1 MSRKYSSF
9 PIAVH
14 TCTHTHTHTHTHT
27 DPSTPHVFFPFIKIR
42 KYQQCLLC
50 KRLFVKHLVDQFASP
65 LNHCLEEVR
74 VLAPSPSNFA
84 LIALVLMESWPHH
97 MDPICMLQDAT

>member
-1 MSRKYSSF
+1 MLRNCNSF

-14 TCTHTHTHTHTHT
+14 THIHTHMY
-27 DPSTPHVFFPFIKIR
+27 PSTPHVFFPFIKIR
-42 KYQQCLLC
+42 KYQQCLLY
-50 KRLFVKHLVDQFASP
+50 KHLFVKCHVDQFASH
-65 LNHCLEEVR
+65 LNHCLEEVY

-97 MDPICMLQDAT
+97 VDPI